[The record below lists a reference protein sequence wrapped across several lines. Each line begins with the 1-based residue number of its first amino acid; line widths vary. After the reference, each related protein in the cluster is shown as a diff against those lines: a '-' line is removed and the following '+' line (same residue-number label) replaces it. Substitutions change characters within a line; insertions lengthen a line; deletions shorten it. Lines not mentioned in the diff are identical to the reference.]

1 MWKIFL
7 PLMILT
13 AIFISGTIV
22 EKNFVSDDLPATKNF
37 DDCEETLQRTNSVN
51 WWETN
56 MLTAEGYSRIDNKTG
71 IKRIDKR
78 RARQAAM
85 MDGYRNLAKI
95 AGKIQITSKKTLSKS
110 KIDAL
115 IKGADVI
122 SETYD
127 EDGNC
132 SVVMTVPIYGV
143 LDSFSKAAF
152 KPVDKKDFPAPTE
165 NQIAEGNY
173 TGLIIDCGD
182 MEINP
187 VLSPEIFSADKESIY
202 CYGNLDYKKV
212 ISHGMIGYAANIFDS
227 DEDVDDVDNVDDDND
242 VYEDEVIL
250 LKTDAPAKFVQIGS
264 EFRLAQADENFSRAG
279 DNPLVIKATE
289 LSAGDSCP
297 VVSNEDADKIL
308 AENLLSHFLDEGAVV
323 FTGNRIR
330 GMRL

>member
-13 AIFISGTIV
+13 AIFISGAIG
-22 EKNFVSDDLPATKNF
+22 EKNFVFDDLPATKNF
-37 DDCEETLQRTNSVN
+37 DDREETLQRTNSVN

-85 MDGYRNLAKI
+85 MDAYRNLAKI

-202 CYGNLDYKKV
+202 GYGNLDYKKV
-212 ISHGMIGYAANIFDS
+212 ISHGMIGYAVNIFDS
-227 DEDVDDVDNVDDDND
+227 DENVDDDND
-242 VYEDEVIL
+242 VDEDEIIL

-308 AENLLSHFLDEGAVV
+308 AENLSSHFLDEGAVV